1 MLNKISD
8 KLMMK
13 KMPSKGVPSQKMPS
27 MPKPAKPLMPK
38 QKMPAV
44 PMPGTTPR
52 KFPGILP
59 QKGKVAPKKKMLEE
73 SFQKF
78 RSKFKDKRLA

>member
-13 KMPSKGVPSQKMPS
+13 KMPSKGVPSQKMPA
-27 MPKPAKPLMPK
+27 MPKPAKPFSPK
-38 QKMPAV
+38 QKIPAM

-52 KFPGILP
+52 KFPGLQP
-59 QKGKVAPKKKMLEE
+59 QQKVLPKKKIMED

-78 RSKFKDKRLA
+78 RGQFKDKRLA